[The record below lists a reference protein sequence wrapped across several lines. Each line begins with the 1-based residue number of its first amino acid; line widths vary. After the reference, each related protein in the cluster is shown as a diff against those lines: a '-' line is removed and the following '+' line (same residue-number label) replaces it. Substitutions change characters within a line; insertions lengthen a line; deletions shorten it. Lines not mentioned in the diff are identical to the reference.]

1 MDNEIRDP
9 REEGVKGLEGVNRKK
24 RLLDSFDSFELPSY
38 QDLGTYNTQL
48 YNQLAPTE
56 HVGTEEFGLSRYD
69 EDITTLGELNN
80 INEARAN
87 LQPWYDKIAAGTAK
101 GAVLAATTFADG
113 VAGTIAGVGNI
124 IANTDKIIKS
134 EDSLEELGNQFISN
148 PVSVK
153 LQEINTKV
161 EDILPNYYTEAEL
174 TEPWYENIFTANFIG
189 DKFLKN
195 LGFTIGAA
203 YSGKVVAGL
212 ASKAM
217 GLKGV
222 RDAFKGA
229 VTTASGREL
238 NTASEI
244 AKAYKSGDAYMDGVK
259 LTEDLGKAA
268 KKLKNA
274 EYGLRIL
281 GATNAAMGEA
291 RIEAISNSKE
301 WADYHT
307 QLINDRRN
315 EDLQLLKSQLWK
327 EHPEW
332 FGLVQS
338 GDGRVSNE
346 LVDPKGIEEYQR
358 RTQQLND
365 YYDQGLAKVNSDR
378 AKMANRIFGIET
390 ALLSLSDLYQ
400 FGRFI
405 SGGYNTGRNA
415 KNLVK
420 GTIKEGFEANKNI
433 ATKQYIKSAFSPVVE
448 SWEEMSQ
455 AATSELTGLKY
466 ASELNDFMGA
476 KIDPD
481 AESQTIDWIE
491 AIEQGIANTFGDVDR
506 WGEGFL
512 GFITGGI
519 GTPHIS
525 SSRRED
531 GSRKYKLSLQ
541 GELWEGLKEAR
552 ELKKES
558 EDITTRLNN
567 RIKDSDFI
575 NYYQG
580 IIRHN
585 KYDNDMEQ
593 LLDKGD
599 EFNYK
604 NAEHSQ
610 LISDAILFDKA
621 GRIQDLYD
629 SIEEAGN
636 IGLEDIQDIREQT
649 VKKDG
654 TSIFDNKTDEE
665 VLKHIQKQAN
675 ETKDKV
681 NKYVEISNNLKALY
695 GENITSDNLEEMTW
709 MLTQIDDWENRTKSI
724 VNELRETVKSKSNE
738 LKERFDIDINDTIDT
753 LESLLQSTLQGKGV
767 INEIYEIINDK
778 NLSIEE
784 GRQRIQNL
792 IELKEQERNTSGLKL
807 GRELAHIKKLA
818 NERRKV
824 IQQGFNRLQKVH
836 NLNNKDRANIEK
848 YYKNEIKKL
857 QKEIESL
864 IDAHIEEGKR
874 QGFLVYD
881 EEVENAFKALDK
893 LIQDKNTTIED
904 MDQALQYAEDS
915 YLNKIEA
922 EYRRFNQY
930 KLKNGRT
937 TSRWEQAKESF
948 AKARQ
953 ADTSSALFSQII
965 ALKEMLTQEEYTL
978 INPMDD
984 KKINNGLFDLIKL
997 YSARATFIDKYTS
1010 LSQNP
1015 ELFTKEGQERLNKI
1029 RESIIEKEVEDTLE
1043 TLNNIQN
1050 IWDLNAKLEDVNPT
1064 IKDRVLEAFSNQSN
1078 ENKELVNNL
1087 QELLK
1092 YSKVINDNI
1101 NKVEEEPIKISLF
1114 NIVNDAIQNS
1124 NSVKEV
1130 EEVLEMA
1137 VESINIPEI
1146 SDSLK
1151 DLLDQTRKDLS
1162 SKRASQKKD
1171 KNKSKNKIKEKDNK
1185 QEEEKPRRRFSLDDA
1200 DEENLKAALESDL
1213 EEKEKIE
1220 EEEDKEVEDFDD
1232 IQDDETNEFE
1242 NLSSEELENIAK
1254 GNTPNIKSKEEK
1266 ESTIKAAKSILK
1278 VRSIPKEENES
1289 EGTNSEINIPYK
1301 NHSSQPILRS
1311 WIHAKYLFGDLTN
1324 KDIRRATR
1332 MDSPIVDALD
1342 ELGAFDFVDQGHLG
1356 ELLNKNPDLQIHYVK
1371 TKDSR
1376 LKNITVLAIEVPN
1389 NSNITTAFKAQN
1401 GKFYQAI
1408 GVLSYNNNRES
1419 KKSFD
1424 TITSIVDNEYKE
1436 LKTKPSF
1443 FVSTEITNKI
1453 KHIYSGRMV
1462 KTTDENSPKQKPLKD
1477 VVTKPILGVYYKGK
1491 MHPDLGYNEEVVPL
1505 NSNNPNTL
1513 EGSVWLLNREADGRI
1528 YAKAVKVKRFTKEE
1542 YDLQENRNSPILNE
1556 IIENIK
1562 ILVNPGDNLDEETK
1576 NKRRIEAKYELYSL
1590 LHFPESNQIAFYK
1603 DNISIT
1609 NFQNNIGEGLE
1620 GDEKVQ
1626 AILEAL
1632 YSDDLNLRFQVIPKQ
1647 LRDSSYIKDLLDSN
1661 ILTTDLALPNN
1672 VNASFDLYLVDNAGN
1687 IKEEVTNQKGHTGQK
1702 GINNTIHKV
1711 NITLD
1716 RKNYYIKNGEVYDS
1730 KDNKVSQKKKEEV
1743 LLYQKIKNK
1752 EVNPVEGNKNLY
1764 LGVYSDGTQFGIIAT
1779 NVAKIITGNTLQN
1792 TLKAIQNKIN
1802 KTKNT
1807 KQKNNY
1813 LELLTDKST
1822 KKKQKTENINV
1833 GDIVIYT
1840 AGKTSGEGKV
1850 TKIKNNMITVEKE
1863 DGRESTYDI
1872 SLITKKSSDVNPFGV
1887 HTEEDDNLSKLLGF
1901 NLEESENK
1909 EGKQI
1914 DYKTLLVSDEEEI
1927 DEYEDEDEEEYE
1939 EKPKPKKREINIL
1952 DSLESVPVEEELIFD
1967 EDINNEEEKKESLA
1981 LTLQDIEQEKD
1992 DEVETKSSSTKVSLA
2007 SLLSDEFD
2015 ENASPSQEELNE
2027 ESDDSKI
2034 TEVIRNKDNFR
2045 KNLLLMGSLGF
2056 RNEQDFIKAL
2066 KENNIST
2073 TITNQNQLENAIEIL
2088 KNCR

>member
-9 REEGVKGLEGVNRKK
+9 REEGVKGLEGVNRKQ

-113 VAGTIAGVGNI
+113 VAGTIAGIGNI

-134 EDSLEELGNQFISN
+134 EDSLEELGNQFINN
-148 PVSVK
+148 PISVK
-153 LQEINTKV
+153 LQEINNIV
-161 EDILPNYYTEAEL
+161 EQTLPNYYTETEL

-307 QLINDRRN
+307 QLINDKRN

-506 WGEGFL
+506 WEEGFL

-519 GTPHIS
+519 GIPHIS

-695 GENITSDNLEEMTW
+695 GESITSDNLEEMTW

-724 VNELRETVKSKSNE
+724 INELRETVKSKSKE
-738 LKERFDIDINDTIDT
+738 LKERFDIDIDDTIDT
-753 LESLLQSTLQGKGV
+753 
-767 INEIYEIINDK
+767 
-778 NLSIEE
+778 
-784 GRQRIQNL
+784 
-792 IELKEQERNTSGLKL
+792 
-807 GRELAHIKKLA
+807 
-818 NERRKV
+818 
-824 IQQGFNRLQKVH
+824 
-836 NLNNKDRANIEK
+836 
-848 YYKNEIKKL
+848 
-857 QKEIESL
+857 
-864 IDAHIEEGKR
+864 
-874 QGFLVYD
+874 
-881 EEVENAFKALDK
+881 
-893 LIQDKNTTIED
+893 
-904 MDQALQYAEDS
+904 
-915 YLNKIEA
+915 
-922 EYRRFNQY
+922 
-930 KLKNGRT
+930 
-937 TSRWEQAKESF
+937 
-948 AKARQ
+948 
-953 ADTSSALFSQII
+953 
-965 ALKEMLTQEEYTL
+965 
-978 INPMDD
+978 
-984 KKINNGLFDLIKL
+984 
-997 YSARATFIDKYTS
+997 
-1010 LSQNP
+1010 
-1015 ELFTKEGQERLNKI
+1015 
-1029 RESIIEKEVEDTLE
+1029 
-1043 TLNNIQN
+1043 
-1050 IWDLNAKLEDVNPT
+1050 
-1064 IKDRVLEAFSNQSN
+1064 
-1078 ENKELVNNL
+1078 
-1087 QELLK
+1087 
-1092 YSKVINDNI
+1092 
-1101 NKVEEEPIKISLF
+1101 
-1114 NIVNDAIQNS
+1114 
-1124 NSVKEV
+1124 
-1130 EEVLEMA
+1130 
-1137 VESINIPEI
+1137 
-1146 SDSLK
+1146 
-1151 DLLDQTRKDLS
+1151 
-1162 SKRASQKKD
+1162 
-1171 KNKSKNKIKEKDNK
+1171 
-1185 QEEEKPRRRFSLDDA
+1185 
-1200 DEENLKAALESDL
+1200 
-1213 EEKEKIE
+1213 
-1220 EEEDKEVEDFDD
+1220 
-1232 IQDDETNEFE
+1232 
-1242 NLSSEELENIAK
+1242 
-1254 GNTPNIKSKEEK
+1254 
-1266 ESTIKAAKSILK
+1266 
-1278 VRSIPKEENES
+1278 
-1289 EGTNSEINIPYK
+1289 
-1301 NHSSQPILRS
+1301 
-1311 WIHAKYLFGDLTN
+1311 
-1324 KDIRRATR
+1324 
-1332 MDSPIVDALD
+1332 
-1342 ELGAFDFVDQGHLG
+1342 
-1356 ELLNKNPDLQIHYVK
+1356 
-1371 TKDSR
+1371 
-1376 LKNITVLAIEVPN
+1376 
-1389 NSNITTAFKAQN
+1389 
-1401 GKFYQAI
+1401 
-1408 GVLSYNNNRES
+1408 
-1419 KKSFD
+1419 
-1424 TITSIVDNEYKE
+1424 
-1436 LKTKPSF
+1436 
-1443 FVSTEITNKI
+1443 
-1453 KHIYSGRMV
+1453 
-1462 KTTDENSPKQKPLKD
+1462 
-1477 VVTKPILGVYYKGK
+1477 
-1491 MHPDLGYNEEVVPL
+1491 
-1505 NSNNPNTL
+1505 
-1513 EGSVWLLNREADGRI
+1513 
-1528 YAKAVKVKRFTKEE
+1528 
-1542 YDLQENRNSPILNE
+1542 
-1556 IIENIK
+1556 
-1562 ILVNPGDNLDEETK
+1562 
-1576 NKRRIEAKYELYSL
+1576 
-1590 LHFPESNQIAFYK
+1590 
-1603 DNISIT
+1603 
-1609 NFQNNIGEGLE
+1609 
-1620 GDEKVQ
+1620 
-1626 AILEAL
+1626 
-1632 YSDDLNLRFQVIPKQ
+1632 
-1647 LRDSSYIKDLLDSN
+1647 
-1661 ILTTDLALPNN
+1661 
-1672 VNASFDLYLVDNAGN
+1672 
-1687 IKEEVTNQKGHTGQK
+1687 
-1702 GINNTIHKV
+1702 
-1711 NITLD
+1711 
-1716 RKNYYIKNGEVYDS
+1716 
-1730 KDNKVSQKKKEEV
+1730 
-1743 LLYQKIKNK
+1743 
-1752 EVNPVEGNKNLY
+1752 
-1764 LGVYSDGTQFGIIAT
+1764 
-1779 NVAKIITGNTLQN
+1779 
-1792 TLKAIQNKIN
+1792 
-1802 KTKNT
+1802 
-1807 KQKNNY
+1807 
-1813 LELLTDKST
+1813 
-1822 KKKQKTENINV
+1822 
-1833 GDIVIYT
+1833 
-1840 AGKTSGEGKV
+1840 
-1850 TKIKNNMITVEKE
+1850 
-1863 DGRESTYDI
+1863 
-1872 SLITKKSSDVNPFGV
+1872 
-1887 HTEEDDNLSKLLGF
+1887 
-1901 NLEESENK
+1901 
-1909 EGKQI
+1909 
-1914 DYKTLLVSDEEEI
+1914 
-1927 DEYEDEDEEEYE
+1927 
-1939 EKPKPKKREINIL
+1939 
-1952 DSLESVPVEEELIFD
+1952 
-1967 EDINNEEEKKESLA
+1967 
-1981 LTLQDIEQEKD
+1981 
-1992 DEVETKSSSTKVSLA
+1992 
-2007 SLLSDEFD
+2007 
-2015 ENASPSQEELNE
+2015 
-2027 ESDDSKI
+2027 
-2034 TEVIRNKDNFR
+2034 
-2045 KNLLLMGSLGF
+2045 
-2056 RNEQDFIKAL
+2056 
-2066 KENNIST
+2066 
-2073 TITNQNQLENAIEIL
+2073 
-2088 KNCR
+2088 